1 MYVCAYI
8 HTLVF
13 KKYFIFLCEID
24 FICMC
29 VDIYVCL
36 HNSGEIKK
44 IFVSFAHTYISTK
57 VCTYI
62 CMNFYKCTHTYIQR
76 LGKLNFYL

>member
-13 KKYFIFLCEID
+13 KKYIIFLCEID

-62 CMNFYKCTHTYIQR
+62 CINFYKCTHTY
-76 LGKLNFYL
+76 KD